1 MPSMMAHTF
10 KLSTWSQRQAELCKS
25 NPSLVYEQVP
35 CQPGIHREILSF
47 FFKKILLFLFYICN
61 FCLYVFYAPC
71 LCNARSVQRRALDS
85 LELELQ
91 AVVNHLFGGGS

>member
-47 FFKKILLFLFYICN
+47 FF
-61 FCLYVFYAPC
+61 
-71 LCNARSVQRRALDS
+71 
-85 LELELQ
+85 
-91 AVVNHLFGGGS
+91 

>member
-1 MPSMMAHTF
+1 MSKFHV
-10 KLSTWSQRQAELCKS
+10 SQGYIERSCL
-25 NPSLVYEQVP
+25 
-35 CQPGIHREILSF
+35 F